1 MTRAHP
7 SECGDA
13 TIHELVQAKQG
24 EGGAK
29 HVHAEHEVDRDSGV
43 CRPWDIGNI
52 DYLKCRR
59 AVPGEQS
66 VDSSPRGG
74 SPDQEQKEIRMIGDF
89 DSGATALWTLYRDE
103 AKSHDEARIR
113 SLKEDMDG
121 VLIFVRS
128 CSVYSCNRLA
138 GTDAHRHRLVYIL
151 LLSPRS

>member
-1 MTRAHP
+1 
-7 SECGDA
+7 
-13 TIHELVQAKQG
+13 
-24 EGGAK
+24 
-29 HVHAEHEVDRDSGV
+29 V
-43 CRPWDIGNI
+43 CWRCDTGNL
-52 DYLKCRR
+52 DYLNHRW
-59 AVPGEQS
+59 AVPDKQS

-74 SPDQEQKEIRMIGDF
+74 SPDQEQQERRMIGDF

-138 GTDAHRHRLVYIL
+138 GTDAHRNRLVYTL